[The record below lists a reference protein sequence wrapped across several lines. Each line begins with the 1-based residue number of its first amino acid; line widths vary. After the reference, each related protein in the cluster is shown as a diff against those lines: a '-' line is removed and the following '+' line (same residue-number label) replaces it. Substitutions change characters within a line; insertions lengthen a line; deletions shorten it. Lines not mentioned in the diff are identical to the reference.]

1 LKGYPFSRIP
11 EISLG
16 FWSFFLNFF
25 WEVVQT
31 NFYTMKDSAF
41 YTMLYGWL
49 HRTLGD
55 VMITIGSFWIVSMM
69 SHNRRWFLKLTRLN
83 FIGFIMIGVI
93 PTVISERVNVHILK
107 SWAYNKS
114 MPIIP
119 WLKVGLTPLLQWM
132 VIPPAI
138 VSLVRHHLLLDQK
151 ATKRKGN

>member
-1 LKGYPFSRIP
+1 
-11 EISLG
+11 
-16 FWSFFLNFF
+16 
-25 WEVVQT
+25 
-31 NFYTMKDSAF
+31 MKDSAF